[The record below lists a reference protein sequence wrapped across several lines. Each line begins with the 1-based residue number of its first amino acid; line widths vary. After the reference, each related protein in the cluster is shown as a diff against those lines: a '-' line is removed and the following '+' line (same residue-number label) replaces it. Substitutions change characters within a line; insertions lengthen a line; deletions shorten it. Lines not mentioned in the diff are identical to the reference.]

1 MVVKTLLIVLFFTN
15 EYNREALVLV
25 APASLASL

>member
-15 EYNREALVLV
+15 KYNREALVLA

>member
-15 EYNREALVLV
+15 QYNREALMLA
-25 APASLASL
+25 APASLAAL